1 VLRLILKG
9 LRKIPFKRV
18 IIALIPPYQRDITTI
33 PPYQRGIKGVVFPPR
48 LKFPIAINNWS
59 EVVSK
64 ILTVKLLAG
73 LMLCFVAA
81 PVMINSTET
90 VSNAVKKSGYPYRDA
105 DIEWMDMGLWL
116 AKNASPDSITM
127 TRNPWE
133 LHFYSEQLAVQI
145 PRTTLEKTI
154 EVMRYYNATYII
166 PQLDIRPSLKPL
178 VEGKV
183 PGLELAYDNKKL
195 QLYKIRYDLLPE
207 PDKLQI
213 IYHYIERGNQICL
226 NTQ

>member
-1 VLRLILKG
+1 MAMPAIAILMPLGWATHFVVLRLILKG
-9 LRKIPFKRV
+9 VKRIVLSRTSRLACLCECMRKYLKNKPVCLF
-18 IIALIPPYQRDITTI
+18 YSNGITKI
-33 PPYQRGIKGVVFPPR
+33 FN
-48 LKFPIAINNWS
+48 IN
-59 EVVSK
+59 
-64 ILTVKLLAG
+64 ILAG
-73 LMLCFVAA
+73 LMLCCVAA

-90 VSNAVKKSGYPYRDA
+90 VSNAVKKSGYPYRDG

-116 AKNASPDSITM
+116 ARNASPDAITM

-133 LHFYSEQLAVQI
+133 LHFYSEQLAIQI

-154 EVMRYYNATYII
+154 EVMRYYKPTYII

-183 PGLELAYDNKKL
+183 PGLELVYDNKKL

-207 PDKLQI
+207 L
-213 IYHYIERGNQICL
+213 
-226 NTQ
+226 